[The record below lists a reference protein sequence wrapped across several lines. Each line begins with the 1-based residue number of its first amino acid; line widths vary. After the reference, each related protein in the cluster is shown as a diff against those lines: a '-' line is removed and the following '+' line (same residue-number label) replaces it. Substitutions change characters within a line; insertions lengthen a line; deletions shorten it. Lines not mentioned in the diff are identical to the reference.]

1 MTMAPIAGGI
11 AGFSD
16 GGSPIAGCG
25 EGGHAGNDD
34 AAASPAPAMVDRLSS
49 VLARVDRETGGE
61 NRLPLQ
67 GREAV

>member
-1 MTMAPIAGGI
+1 MRRGRPTSPGMARLESGL
-11 AGFSD
+11 
-16 GGSPIAGCG
+16 
-25 EGGHAGNDD
+25 AGNDD